1 MQNLKNVTCTNEA
14 TMKHKTK
21 QIHVRPDADLVPFL
35 QTKPR
40 GWLSRLVNTVV
51 REEMKKAAK

>member
-1 MQNLKNVTCTNEA
+1 MRL

-21 QIHVRPDADLVPFL
+21 QIHVRPDEDIVPFI

-40 GWLSRLVNTVV
+40 GWLSKLVNKVV
-51 REEMKKAAK
+51 REEMEKTAK

>member
-1 MQNLKNVTCTNEA
+1 MRLI
-14 TMKHKTK
+14 MKHKTK

-51 REEMKKAAK
+51 REEMKKTAK